1 MNFISSFWNK
11 TTNVINKVNFED
23 VQTVIKTNNNKLL
36 INTLDINKQDCLIP
50 NTIMASNEETVIRNL
65 IDKQQ
70 LNTFII
76 IYGEN
81 CNQGKIY
88 EKYNQL
94 HNLGFNSIYL
104 YVGGLFEWL
113 CLQDIYG
120 KTNFP
125 TIGEELD
132 ILKYRPPPEIN
143 KNYYIADK

>member
-23 VQTVIKTNNNKLL
+23 IQTVIKTNNNKLL
-36 INTLDINKQDCLIP
+36 INTLDINKQNCLIK
-50 NTIMASNEETVIRNL
+50 NTIIASNEETVIRNL

-94 HNLGFNSIYL
+94 QNLGFYNIYL

-120 KTNFP
+120 KDEFP
-125 TIGEELD
+125 TTKMELD
-132 ILKYRPPPEIN
+132 ILKFKPQSSLN
-143 KNYYIADK
+143 QLLLTLD